1 MEKVIGESVS
11 KTNQVFLERYVD
23 DYCKALNEN
32 YKQDTIR
39 SLEHNL
45 KRDPECAY
53 SANKLM
59 QIYQGKANLDR
70 FRYSEGKKY
79 LKVTRE
85 EYNEKTGYWRD
96 TTVHAFVGLTKENL
110 GDVFKPASWKAPAK
124 HVRFSFCN
132 KKDLL
137 FLTDPRCVGWAGGY
151 LYLR

>member
-1 MEKVIGESVS
+1 MEKVIGESVQ

-45 KRDPECAY
+45 KRDPDCTY
-53 SANKLM
+53 SANQLVKIM
-59 QIYQGKANLDR
+59 QGKANLDR

-85 EYNEKTGYWRD
+85 EYDEKTGYWRD

-132 KKDLL
+132 KKDML

-151 LYLR
+151 LYIR

>member
-1 MEKVIGESVS
+1 MEKVIGESVQ
-11 KTNQVFLERYVD
+11 KTNQVFLNRYVD

-45 KRDPECAY
+45 QRDPDCTY
-53 SANKLM
+53 SANQLVKIM
-59 QIYQGKANLDR
+59 QGKANLDR

-85 EYNEKTGYWRD
+85 EYDEKTGYWRD

>member
-1 MEKVIGESVS
+1 MEKVIGESVQ

-45 KRDPECAY
+45 QRDPDCTY
-53 SANKLM
+53 SANQLVKIM
-59 QIYQGKANLDR
+59 QGKANLDR

-79 LKVTRE
+79 YKVTRE
-85 EYNEKTGYWRD
+85 EYDEKTGYWRD

>member
-1 MEKVIGESVS
+1 MEKVIGESVQ
-11 KTNQVFLERYVD
+11 KTNQVFLKRYVD

-45 KRDPECAY
+45 KRDPDCTY
-53 SANKLM
+53 SANQLVK
-59 QIYQGKANLDR
+59 IIQGKANLDR

-79 LKVTRE
+79 YKVTRE
-85 EYNEKTGYWRD
+85 EYNEKTGYWKD

-132 KKDLL
+132 KKDML

>member
-1 MEKVIGESVS
+1 MEKVIGASVER
-11 KTNQVFLERYVD
+11 TNQVFLERYVD

-45 KRDPECAY
+45 QRDPDCTY
-53 SANKLM
+53 SANQLVKIM
-59 QIYQGKANLDR
+59 QGKANLDR

-96 TTVHAFVGLTKENL
+96 TTVHAFIDKKT

-124 HVRFSFCN
+124 HVRFTFQ
-132 KKDLL
+132 KPEDIRFLL
-137 FLTDPRCVGWAGGY
+137 NPINVGWAGGY

>member
-1 MEKVIGESVS
+1 MEKVIGKSVE
-11 KTNQVFLERYVD
+11 KTNQVFLNRYVD

-45 KRDPECAY
+45 QRDPDCTY
-53 SANKLM
+53 SANQLVKIM
-59 QIYQGKANLDR
+59 QGKANLDR

-85 EYNEKTGYWRD
+85 EYDEKTGYWRD

>member
-1 MEKVIGESVS
+1 MEKVIGKSVE
-11 KTNQVFLERYVD
+11 KTNQVFLNRYVD

-45 KRDPECAY
+45 QRDPDCTY
-53 SANKLM
+53 SANQLVKIM
-59 QIYQGKANLDR
+59 QGKANLDR

-96 TTVHAFVGLTKENL
+96 TTVHSFVDKKT
-110 GDVFKPASWKAPAK
+110 GDVYKPASWKAPAK
-124 HVRFSFCN
+124 HVRFTFQ
-132 KKDLL
+132 KPEDIRFLL
-137 FLTDPRCVGWAGGY
+137 NPINVGWAGGY

>member
-1 MEKVIGESVS
+1 MEKVIGQSVQN
-11 KTNQVFLERYVD
+11 TNQVFLKRYVD

-45 KRDPECAY
+45 QRDPDCTY
-53 SANKLM
+53 SANQLVKIM
-59 QIYQGKANLDR
+59 QGKANLDR

-79 LKVTRE
+79 YKVTRE
-85 EYNEKTGYWRD
+85 EYDEKTGYWRD
-96 TTVHAFVGLTKENL
+96 TTVHAVVGLTKENL